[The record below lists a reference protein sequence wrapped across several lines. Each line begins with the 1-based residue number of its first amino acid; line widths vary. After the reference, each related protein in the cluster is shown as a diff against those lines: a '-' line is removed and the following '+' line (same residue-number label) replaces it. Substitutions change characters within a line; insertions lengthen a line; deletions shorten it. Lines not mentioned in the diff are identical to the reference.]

1 MRKTTPP
8 VPTERF
14 IVTEVEGFATSRAAG
29 KESPMGLSCHVLDS
43 AVGYRMMATFR
54 SEQNNRTPMTVTTRE
69 ARLAYAR
76 ARVREMARARAAE
89 LNAGQLVAERQLQL
103 SA

>member
-1 MRKTTPP
+1 MSG
-8 VPTERF
+8 ERF

-29 KESPMGLSCHVLDS
+29 NAPMGITCHVLDS

-54 SEQNNRTPMTVTTRE
+54 SEDFSRARSSAYTRE
-69 ARLAYAR
+69 GRLAHARER
-76 ARVREMARARAAE
+76 ARSSARARAAE
-89 LNAGQLVAERQLQL
+89 LNAGLVPERQLQL